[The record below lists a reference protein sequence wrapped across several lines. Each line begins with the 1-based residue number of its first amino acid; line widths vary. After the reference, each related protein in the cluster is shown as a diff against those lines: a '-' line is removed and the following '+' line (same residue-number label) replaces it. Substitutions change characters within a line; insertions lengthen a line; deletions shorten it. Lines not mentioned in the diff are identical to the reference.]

1 MLKHK
6 YDFVLLFDVTNG
18 NPNGDPDAGNDP
30 RIDFETNYGYVTDV
44 CIKRKVRNYIDI
56 IKNGQPGF
64 NILIKNDRSLNEK
77 FREVYKQENLQSIDK
92 NSKKSASFSR
102 ADENIAKKYMC
113 QNYFDV
119 RTFGA
124 VMTTGNN
131 SCGKVQGPVQLSF
144 AESISPIN
152 ITNVSIIRMAITR
165 EEDMWKDNTMPHKSI
180 VPYGL
185 YRMNGHISA
194 ALANN
199 TTDMTE
205 EDVSLLWES
214 LLNMFEEDRSAAR
227 GEMEVRGLYIFQHD
241 SILGNARFSELQNR
255 IRIFEKEGV
264 TAPRSFEDYQVIVDD
279 QNLPEGITLIRK

>member
-6 YDFVLLFDVTNG
+6 YDFSLLFDVTNG
-18 NPNGDPDAGNDP
+18 NPNGDPDAGNEP
-30 RIDFETNYGYVTDV
+30 RTDAETGFGYVTDV
-44 CIKRKVRNYIDI
+44 CMKRKVRNYVDL
-56 IKNGQPGF
+56 IKAGEPGF
-64 NILIKNDRSLNEK
+64 NILIKNDRPLNNK
-77 FREVYKQENLQSIDK
+77 FREAYEQEDLPLDQT
-92 NSKKSASFSR
+92 KKGTNPVAETQAR
-102 ADENIAKKYMC
+102 NYMC
-113 QNYFDV
+113 RNYYDV
-119 RTFGA
+119 RIFGA
-124 VMTTGNN
+124 VMSTGTN
-131 SCGKVQGPVQLSF
+131 SCGIVRGPVQFSF
-144 AESISPIN
+144 AESLSPVYVN
-152 ITNVSIIRMAITR
+152 NVSITR
-165 EEDMWKDNTMPHKSI
+165 QAKTDEERAKKGDTEMGNKSI

-205 EDVSLLWES
+205 EDVSLLWKA

-279 QNLPEGITLIRK
+279 QNLPEGITLIQK